1 MTPARRSAAIAAR
14 RLSSASEERYQL
26 KTLREHVLLRPDTYV
41 GSITPVTRH
50 MWVLDRARG
59 RIVRREATFVPAL
72 YKIFDEILVNAM
84 DNRQRDPAGTT
95 RVDVSIDV
103 AAGALSVRN
112 NGRGL
117 PIERYDG
124 PGAEGMYVPEMLFGT
139 LLTGSNF
146 DDSRSLTT
154 GGRNGYGAKLANIFS
169 TEFVLESFDAASATH
184 YRQRWCDNMETRHEP
199 EITRA
204 SDAAWSAHARA
215 AFEGP
220 RDNFT
225 RVSFKPD
232 LQHFGMTRL
241 DEFEDVGGG
250 PCLLYTSPSPRD

>member
-1 MTPARRSAAIAAR
+1 MRRSCIAAR

-124 PGAEGMYVPEMLFGT
+124 PGA
-139 LLTGSNF
+139 
-146 DDSRSLTT
+146 
-154 GGRNGYGAKLANIFS
+154 
-169 TEFVLESFDAASATH
+169 
-184 YRQRWCDNMETRHEP
+184 
-199 EITRA
+199 
-204 SDAAWSAHARA
+204 
-215 AFEGP
+215 
-220 RDNFT
+220 
-225 RVSFKPD
+225 
-232 LQHFGMTRL
+232 
-241 DEFEDVGGG
+241 
-250 PCLLYTSPSPRD
+250 